1 MTEEEFKAM
10 LAVDGLRAR
19 VIFRPGTPDV
29 YIARVVQP
37 IHPDDVN
44 EGPYRYEG
52 MTRTIL
58 EVSSEESINAALN
71 LLIDAYLQGGHKL

>member
-1 MTEEEFKAM
+1 MTEEEFKAV

-37 IHPDDVN
+37 ITG
-44 EGPYRYEG
+44 EGPFRFSG
-52 MTRTIL
+52 MERTVL
-58 EVSSEESINAALN
+58 EIVSDESINTALN
-71 LLIDAYLQGGHKL
+71 MLISAYSEGGHKL